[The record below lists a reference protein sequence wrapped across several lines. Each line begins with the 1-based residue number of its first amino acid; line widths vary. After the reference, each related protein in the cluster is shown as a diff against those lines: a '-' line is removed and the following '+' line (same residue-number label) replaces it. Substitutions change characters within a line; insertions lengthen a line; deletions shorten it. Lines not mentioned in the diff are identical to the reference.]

1 MLSGCG
7 HTKSIPYPNL
17 PEVTITESQFQ
28 CGPRANALPTD
39 EQLKSMTTQE
49 LMSLYLEAWNWGY
62 RCDKMGSDNYTYL
75 KDAIERREA
84 AYKELQSR

>member
-1 MLSGCG
+1 
-7 HTKSIPYPNL
+7 
-17 PEVTITESQFQ
+17 
-28 CGPRANALPTD
+28 
-39 EQLKSMTTQE
+39 MTTQE